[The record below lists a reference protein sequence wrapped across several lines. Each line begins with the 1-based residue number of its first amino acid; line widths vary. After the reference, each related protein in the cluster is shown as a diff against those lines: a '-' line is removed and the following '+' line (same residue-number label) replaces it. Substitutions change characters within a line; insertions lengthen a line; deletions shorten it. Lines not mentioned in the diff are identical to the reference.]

1 MNFFNTF
8 FLRIVLLPAG
18 LYRRMGVNI
27 PHLKAILTT
36 KLMMD
41 DRRVSGL
48 QQTRKKKIKKE
59 PKNTTIAS
67 MIFTAIMG
75 SVFLFAFSVG
85 KDYVTQL
92 TVYFSFYIFTLISV
106 LISDFTSV
114 LIDVRDN
121 LIILPKPINDK
132 TFVLARLLHVVI
144 HITKLVMPM
153 ALPATIALGIWEGIS
168 GFLPFIFLVIAAT
181 LFTIFLVNAIYLLIL
196 KITTPER
203 FKSIISYFQI
213 FFAIFFYAGYQLVPK
228 LINKAVISGYSIAS
242 FKYAFLAVPYWFAA
256 SWQYLQGLQW
266 NSPLAFY
273 FLLTLLLPVISVW
286 VVIKYFAPSFNRKLS
301 MIGGSEM
308 ESIPVQQ
315 KGKKIVSTTSAYIT
329 VIGKLLTEKGTER
342 MSFFNTWKITGRS
355 RDFKMKVYPS
365 IGYIAVYI
373 VLLFVNNGKL
383 SLDNMHN
390 QTGPGKFIFMT
401 VIYFSSFAIMMAIYQ
416 LAYSDKYKAAWI
428 YYITPIQSPG
438 KLLSG
443 ALKSAMVKLYLPM
456 VVLTCI
462 AAIIIAGPAVI
473 PNLMLGI
480 FNQILIIT
488 FVGYLALRELPFST
502 QQAANVKGS
511 GFIRGA
517 LSMILPMALGVVHF
531 FVYQYTIVIIILCI
545 LSIIASW
552 LMMDALKNKGWEKL
566 QVKEYES

>member
-1 MNFFNTF
+1 MNLLNRF
-8 FLRIVLLPAG
+8 FLGAVLLPSG
-18 LYRRMGVNI
+18 LYRKMGVNI
-27 PHLKAILTT
+27 PHLKAILTV

-48 QQTRKKKIKKE
+48 QQTRKKKLKKE
-59 PKNTTIAS
+59 PKNMTIAS

-85 KDYVTQL
+85 KDYATQL

-121 LIILPKPINDK
+121 LIILPKPVNDK

-144 HITKLVMPM
+144 HITKLVTPM
-153 ALPATIALGIWEGIS
+153 ALPAIIALGIWEGIS
-168 GFLPFIFLVIAAT
+168 GFLPFIFLVIVAT
-181 LFTIFLVNAIYLLIL
+181 LFTIFLINAIYLLIL

-213 FFAIFFYAGYQLVPK
+213 FFAIFFYAGYQLVPR
-228 LINKAVISGYSIAS
+228 LISKSVISGYSITS

-256 SWQYLQGLQW
+256 SWQYLQGLEW

-273 FLLTLLLPVISVW
+273 FVLTLVLPVISVW
-286 VVIKYFAPSFNRKLS
+286 IVIKYFAPSFSRKLS

-308 ESIPVQQ
+308 EPVAAPE
-315 KGKKIVSTTSAYIT
+315 KGKKTGSTTSSYIT
-329 VIGKLLTEKGTER
+329 AIGTLLTEKGTER

-365 IGYIAVYI
+365 VGYIAVYI

-383 SLDNMHN
+383 SLDNMRD
-390 QTGPGKFIFMT
+390 QTGPGRFVFMT
-401 VIYFSSFAIMMAIYQ
+401 VIYFSSFALMMAIHQ

-443 ALKSAMVKLYLPM
+443 ALKSVMIKLYVPM

-462 AAIIIAGPAVI
+462 AAITIVGPVVI
-473 PNLMLGI
+473 PNLVLGI
-480 FNQILIIT
+480 FNQVLIIT
-488 FVGYLALRELPFST
+488 FVGYLSLRELPFSS

-511 GFIRGA
+511 GFLRGA
-517 LSMILPMALGVVHF
+517 MSMILPMMLGVLHY
-531 FVYQYTIVIIILCI
+531 FVYQYTIVVIILC
-545 LSIIASW
+545 LLAIIASW
-552 LMMDALKNKGWEKL
+552 LMMDALKNKSWEKL
-566 QVKEYES
+566 QVREYEG